1 MALEKDSSLF
11 EGEKSEDVILQKTLK
26 VVDKPY
32 KGKHVP
38 SITLQGGYLKVYG
51 FNSGD
56 KVLVKVLENVILI
69 EKVLYAKFGKY

>member
-38 SITLQGGYLKVYG
+38 CIILQGGYLKVYG
-51 FNSGD
+51 FSSGD